1 MHPLFP
7 IPTTKKASVNK
18 YGDSLL
24 SDDTYT

>member
-24 SDDTYT
+24 SDDTCT